1 MVTFNQPLYLVLA
14 LCLVP
19 GFLLVGRV
27 VDRFQKTAI
36 ARFGR
41 WQTLSRFSKFSK
53 KTTTAVAITLSLV
66 FLTLAAAE
74 PVLSSSE
81 NGTTR
86 RTLNAILLVDVSRS
100 MLAED
105 GPGGASRLEAGIL
118 AIEKLFEAYPDGR
131 FGLVIYTDEVTVYPP
146 TFDHT
151 ALSFILRD
159 VLENYSSAVRG
170 EGSDPITA
178 LNEAGKLI
186 KELPYTVDAVF
197 LISDGGKS
205 LSPIDIHP
213 PLAPVLKKLKGLG
226 VHLVVIGVGGLI
238 PAAIPVYADDGVL
251 IGYHQYQGVVVYTAL
266 SEISLKSFADGTSGR
281 YLRLTDTNDLVAIAR
296 SENLDSQPIAQESTT
311 SLVWLPVTI
320 SILLTALWLRPRI
333 S

>member
-1 MVTFNQPLYLVLA
+1 M
-14 LCLVP
+14 
-19 GFLLVGRV
+19 
-27 VDRFQKTAI
+27 
-36 ARFGR
+36 
-41 WQTLSRFSKFSK
+41 
-53 KTTTAVAITLSLV
+53 
-66 FLTLAAAE
+66 
-74 PVLSSSE
+74 
-81 NGTTR
+81 
-86 RTLNAILLVDVSRS
+86 
-100 MLAED
+100 
-105 GPGGASRLEAGIL
+105 
-118 AIEKLFEAYPDGR
+118 
-131 FGLVIYTDEVTVYPP
+131 
-146 TFDHT
+146 
-151 ALSFILRD
+151 
-159 VLENYSSAVRG
+159 
-170 EGSDPITA
+170 
-178 LNEAGKLI
+178 I